1 MRRHARVL
9 LLLTMRVFVGGAV
22 VAGLIYAWL
31 TPALGSGL
39 IEFLRAL
46 NLPLVDEFFDAPPDW
61 VVVLAGFIGVAIL
74 GVLAWLPVSLGWNAL
89 MGADETTYF
98 RGIRRPLWTL
108 PWYALGALVVLITG
122 AAFAVLWLAHG
133 PMLATA
139 YVLGSGFLALLALAV
154 LSSGGSTFAGTEDS
168 QSPLVAT
175 RKITGRTSSG
185 VAVAVGGALI
195 LVVVPI
201 AAALLFPVAIG
212 WILAA
217 ETVVL
222 SAVLAAE
229 GVREYRLFRVAFN
242 SRNAKLP
249 MTNTDE

>member
-1 MRRHARVL
+1 VS
-9 LLLTMRVFVGGAV
+9 
-22 VAGLIYAWL
+22 
-31 TPALGSGL
+31 ALD
-39 IEFLRAL
+39 
-46 NLPLVDEFFDAPPDW
+46 LPLVDEFVDAPPEW
-61 VVVLAGFIGVAIL
+61 VVALAGFMGVAIL
-74 GVLAWLPVSLGWNAL
+74 GVMAWLPASLGWNAL

-108 PWYALGALVVLITG
+108 PWYALGALVVLITC

-133 PMLATA
+133 PALATA
-139 YVLGSGFLALLALAV
+139 YVVGSGFLALLSLAV

-175 RKITGRTSSG
+175 KRITGQTSSG
-185 VAVAVGGALI
+185 VAVAVGGALVLL
-195 LVVVPI
+195 LVPLG
-201 AAALLFPVAIG
+201 AALLLPAAIG
-212 WILAA
+212 WIIAA
-217 ETVVL
+217 EVVVL

-249 MTNTDE
+249 EAEPQPP